1 VVHSGGSLPTSPGC
15 PPFRGT
21 GGSAAKYSSS
31 SLQFWEALKPFQ
43 FRPHWGKYLPFASDN
58 PRAWLDYISAQYP
71 RWSDFMRLRE
81 QMDPRQVFVSD
92 YWRSQLGIAPPQVPV
107 SAG

>member
-1 VVHSGGSLPTSPGC
+1 
-15 PPFRGT
+15 
-21 GGSAAKYSSS
+21 
-31 SLQFWEALKPFQ
+31 
-43 FRPHWGKYLPFASDN
+43 
-58 PRAWLDYISAQYP
+58 
-71 RWSDFMRLRE
+71 MRLRE